1 MLGFMYRNALWTGR
15 LYIHG
20 FVKVRYRYFKKDS
33 TQLFTLFAL
42 PQAAYGASQIDRG
55 HEYIDMF
62 GSAQIG

>member
-1 MLGFMYRNALWTGR
+1 M
-15 LYIHG
+15 
-20 FVKVRYRYFKKDS
+20 RYRYFKKDS

-55 HEYIDMF
+55 REYIYMF